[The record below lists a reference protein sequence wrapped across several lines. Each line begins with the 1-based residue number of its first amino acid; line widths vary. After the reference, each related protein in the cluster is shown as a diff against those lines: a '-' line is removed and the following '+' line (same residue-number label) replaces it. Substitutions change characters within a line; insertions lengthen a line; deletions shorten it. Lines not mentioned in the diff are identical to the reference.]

1 MSSCRSSGIFQS
13 FLQVLWLGGGLKLFG
28 TRLKIPPLASVSHQ
42 RLWVLRPQLWK
53 SYTDMLN
60 IACCQFSQRN
70 QGSFIGICKPL
81 QQTSPRCGP
90 GKLWSN
96 WLCQGHGKP
105 GWRLWLQLP
114 PPREQAGYL
123 LWSPLLGFRCL
134 STSAVSSNMLPT
146 LSELLEMDTFHM
158 VCSLSPSNSFL
169 IAIAAPSLVPLRW
182 GRNIVFCIYCEKC
195 WAGSALQDW
204 GLHVYQKSPLMQ
216 L

>member
-105 GWRLWLQLP
+105 GCGCDCSCHHPENRQDICCEVHCWVSDVSPPVLCPATCYPPSQSCWRWTLSIWSAACLP
-114 PPREQAGYL
+114 PIPF
-123 LWSPLLGFRCL
+123 S
-134 STSAVSSNMLPT
+134 
-146 LSELLEMDTFHM
+146 
-158 VCSLSPSNSFL
+158 
-169 IAIAAPSLVPLRW
+169 
-182 GRNIVFCIYCEKC
+182 
-195 WAGSALQDW
+195 
-204 GLHVYQKSPLMQ
+204 
-216 L
+216 